1 MFSNEMVF
9 RAVEVKSIRSG
20 YEDLKRG
27 IYQCVKYREVK
38 IAEMQP
44 YAVDVEA
51 ILVTE
56 RDLPPDLLERARML
70 GVRCK
75 CVAVNK

>member
-1 MFSNEMVF
+1 MVF

-20 YEDLKRG
+20 YDDLKRG

-44 YAVDVEA
+44 YDADVEA

-56 RDLPPDLLERARML
+56 RELPPDLLERARLL
-70 GVRCK
+70 GVRHK
-75 CVAVNK
+75 CVAVNKQLK